1 MTEQLYVFSPGFARM
16 PSVLRRGRACHAGEA
31 VLLRAG
37 PIPAESKSIGTP
49 LGERV
54 LSSAMHGQ
62 QHGFLSRL
70 KLYQRLRCSH
80 YGLCCTIAVSLH
92 ALNTWHAHT
101 GL

>member
-31 VLLRAG
+31 VLLRAE

-70 KLYQRLRCSH
+70 KLYQRL
-80 YGLCCTIAVSLH
+80 GVVTIDYA
-92 ALNTWHAHT
+92 AL
-101 GL
+101 